1 MAHFK
6 ANIKTKKGV
15 EALEIE
21 AENVKK
27 ATMIAR
33 RHGKLMTIKKVSNP
47 GGLFEKTLSPAE
59 RQVFLQRLSAM
70 LSSKLGASEAL
81 QVIKDSF
88 SGTIKMIAS
97 RMLKHMEAG
106 ADVVQAL
113 EKIGA
118 PNFPESIL
126 ALIKA
131 GSRSGDTWRSLR
143 DAAEFEKEMERV
155 RKGSG
160 KGMWSGIAGFFI
172 AAAVTL
178 GTKFVVAPF
187 LMDSDFFKMTADK
200 TDLSFIDGLSSFLGW
215 TMLGLSIIFIT
226 LFLLGSV
233 GRKVIPSQADY
244 IIMKI
249 PFYKDL
255 ILARNNYTILYG
267 LSMLISSGVPMEQAL
282 SLSASS
288 SPKGQLKT
296 DLEKGVKAIKVG
308 KPWAQAMESLHATDK
323 AALSVSA
330 DREQIAHTLSALAYQ
345 YRESY
350 AAVVGSFGP
359 SMQLISSIFLVL
371 SGGVL
376 FGYTMLP
383 MLQVAANGM

>member
-155 RKGSG
+155 RRGSG
-160 KGMWSGIAGFFI
+160 KGIWSGIVGFFI

-233 GRKVIPSQADY
+233 GRKVIPYQADY

-359 SMQLISSIFLVL
+359 SMQLVSSIFLVL

-383 MLQVAANGM
+383 MLQVAAQGM